1 MKEWKIQ
8 RFCLWALIPFFM
20 CTGSCVSSKGV
31 DASLA
36 PVYAGV
42 RGIYRLLPPENI
54 ESPMDM
60 VQRISGVYGK
70 QELVMEAWVKADE
83 TQILITL
90 LSSFGNT
97 LGELVFRGQDI
108 LFSSDFFPPSVKPEY
123 IAADFQFCFYRAD
136 VLEKALAGAG
146 LAFTVDRRIDKDGE
160 HLETRTII
168 EDGGEIITI
177 EKKAAMVRYTNHL
190 RGYTYTLEGDF

>member
-1 MKEWKIQ
+1 
-8 RFCLWALIPFFM
+8 M
-20 CTGSCVSSKGV
+20 CIGSCASSKGLN
-31 DASLA
+31 ASLA
-36 PVYAGV
+36 PVYVGV
-42 RGIYRLLPPENI
+42 RGMYRLLPPENI

-60 VQRISGVYGK
+60 VQRISGAYGK
-70 QELVMEAWVKADE
+70 QEMIMEAWVKADE

-97 LGELVFRGQDI
+97 LGELVFRGEDI

-146 LAFTVDRRIDKDGE
+146 LTFTIDRRIDNDGE
-160 HLETRTII
+160 YLETRTII
-168 EDGGEIITI
+168 EDGEEIITI
-177 EKKAAMVRYTNHL
+177 EKNAAMVRYTNHL
-190 RGYTYTLEGDF
+190 RGYVYTLEGDF